1 MSEVIT
7 RLMEANLL
15 SVFGERDPARRA
27 AAIAETYSADVRWTD
42 DEGVVVG
49 HQALDTK
56 AQELQD
62 TQLVGMH
69 FVAAGPVHQTLG
81 FGYLAWHAVPDGSDE
96 PVVSGFDVA
105 VVKDDRISEL
115 WTVITAVPSA

>member
-1 MSEVIT
+1 MSDTIN

-15 SVFGERDPARRA
+15 SVFNERDAEVRA
-27 AAIAETYSADVRWTD
+27 AILPDTYTADVRWTD

-49 HQALDTK
+49 HDALNAR
-56 AQELQD
+56 AQHLHE

-69 FVAAGPVHQTLG
+69 FVAAGPVYQTTD
-81 FGYLAWHAVPDGSDE
+81 FGYLAWHAVPDGSDQ

-105 VVKDDRISEL
+105 VISDGLISQL
-115 WTVITAVPSA
+115 WTVVTKVPE